1 MDSCLKITLCID
13 KEIEA
18 LEQQIEMQLEEEK
31 NVKIINNNKLD
42 EQDDEDEDYTP
53 DESMD
58 KK

>member
-1 MDSCLKITLCID
+1 
-13 KEIEA
+13 
-18 LEQQIEMQLEEEK
+18 MQLEEEK